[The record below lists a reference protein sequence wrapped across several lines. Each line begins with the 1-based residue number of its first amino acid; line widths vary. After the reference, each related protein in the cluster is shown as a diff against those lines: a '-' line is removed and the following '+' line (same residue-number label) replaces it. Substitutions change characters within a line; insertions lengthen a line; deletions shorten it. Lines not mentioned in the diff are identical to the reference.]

1 MESTQ
6 YAGKQ
11 RAKHPYLIRI
21 LLLGGMGIWPLFL
34 GVALPVF
41 AQLTPAGTPIENR
54 ATGSF
59 EDPQNPGIP
68 IEVESNTVTITVAEV
83 AGITVQ
89 ATGITDDDG
98 DDRID
103 VGDLLYFQYE
113 VTNVGND
120 PTRFR
125 IPNSANIT
133 GPGTLGGNVE
143 ISTDGG
149 QTWIQVTGTELISP
163 SVPAGGSILVRVP
176 VTVGPDAGVGSEIAV
191 QLGNT
196 PGDEQNVSQDPGVA
210 DLYTVDNPNGAV
222 PGEVD
227 GPPVNGT
234 RGASATQ
241 RTTVQAVPL
250 ALPALYKTH
259 GTPIEVNNPA
269 DPSDDVIPYQLTL
282 DVRSQLPP
290 GVTGFVPGDLAPNE
304 RFPINVDGNL
314 VNRILISDAMPVGT
328 QLVLDSAVAPQGWQ
342 VVFTADDPNSANP
355 LQANWRTDVAAVGGV
370 ANVRRV
376 GFISEATIAQGTQV
390 SGFEFKVV
398 TSNIAPGTT
407 AIANIAQVFGGTAG
421 NPDRLVYDESGDQN
435 PSNFNDDGT
444 LPVLDADGNPVV
456 SSGVANP
463 ATDGQ
468 DPNNNNTGVGP
479 GGEANVVTLPF
490 APTTIINGPIGTP
503 GAVGPTDQN
512 DSFTNNA
519 VVPLP
524 PNLRPGEPISPVPPA
539 DFGNTVVNPTGQPL
553 TIAPVNPSDRNSLP
567 PGTVVTITYGGRT
580 VTYVYDPVTGF
591 TTSDPPIIIPGEV
604 SPADYQVQIRLPT
617 GEVNTEYSVPIA
629 AFIDTDGNGSFD
641 DGEQGA
647 TTINRV
653 YTGFIET
660 IKESRLLKGT
670 GPDVLPGQEVF
681 STEVKTPSPGNIIEY
696 RLTYNNFS
704 TVGGPGNV
712 TLTARNL
719 VITED
724 GTTYDPVTNTQGN
737 NWALDTDNLDEDNNP
752 TTGIDTSHV
761 IGSAVDSTGGEIQ
774 LFRGRPA
781 TTPTGE
787 QSGTTVETDVTRYVV
802 RVLQEIAPGES
813 GTFTF
818 RRRVN

>member
-1 MESTQ
+1 VESTK
-6 YAGKQ
+6 YVGKH
-11 RAKHPYLIRI
+11 RANHPYLIRI
-21 LLLGGMGIWPLFL
+21 LFLGSIGIWPLFL
-34 GVALPVF
+34 AVALPVL

-89 ATGITDDDG
+89 PTGITDADG

-103 VGDLLYFQYE
+103 VGDLLYFQYQI
-113 VTNVGND
+113 TNVGND

-149 QTWIQVTGTELISP
+149 QTWIQVTGTELITQ
-163 SVPAGGSILVRVP
+163 SVPAGRSILVRVP
-176 VTVGPDAGVGSEIAV
+176 VTVSSDAGVGSAIAV
-191 QLGNT
+191 QLGNA
-196 PGDEQNVSQDPGVA
+196 PGNGQNVSQDPGVG
-210 DLYTVDNPNGAV
+210 DVYTVDNPDGSA

-227 GPPVNGT
+227 GPPMNGT

-241 RTTVQAVPL
+241 TATVLAVPL
-250 ALPALYKTH
+250 ALAALYKTY

-269 DPSDDVIPYQLTL
+269 DPSDDVITYQLAL

-290 GVTGFVPGDLAPNE
+290 GVTGFVPGDLAPNQ

-314 VNRILISDAMPVGT
+314 VNRVLISDAMPVGT
-328 QLVLDSAVAPQGWQ
+328 QFVLDSAVAPQGWQ
-342 VVFTADDPNSANP
+342 VVFTADNPNSANP
-355 LQANWRTDVAAVGGV
+355 LQATWQTDVAAIGGA

-376 GFISEATIAQGTQV
+376 GFISENTTPQGTVV

-463 ATDGQ
+463 ATDGV

-479 GGEANVVTLPF
+479 GGEANVLTLPF

-519 VVPLP
+519 VVPIP
-524 PNLRPGEPISPVPPA
+524 PNIPPGEPFSPVPPA

-553 TIAPVNPSDRNSLP
+553 TLAPINPGDRNSLP
-567 PGTVVTITYGGRT
+567 PGTIVTITYGGRT
-580 VTYVYDPVTGF
+580 VTYIYDPVTGF

-604 SPADYQVQIRLPT
+604 SPANYSSQIRLPN
-617 GEVNTEYSVPIA
+617 GEVNTEYSVAIA
-629 AFIDTDGNGSFD
+629 VFIDTDGNGTFD
-641 DGEQGA
+641 EGEQGA

-670 GPDVLPGQEVF
+670 GPNVLPGQETF

-696 RLTYNNFS
+696 RLTYSNFS

-712 TLTARNL
+712 TLTASNL

-724 GTTYDPVTNTQGN
+724 GTTYDPVTNPGGN
-737 NWALDTDNLDEDNNP
+737 NWALDTDNLDEDDNP
-752 TTGIDTSHV
+752 TTGIDTSYMV
-761 IGSAVDSTGGEIQ
+761 GSAVDSTGGEIQ

-802 RVLQEIAPGES
+802 RVLQDLAPGES

>member
-1 MESTQ
+1 
-6 YAGKQ
+6 
-11 RAKHPYLIRI
+11 
-21 LLLGGMGIWPLFL
+21 MGIWPLFL
-34 GVALPVF
+34 TVALPVF

-68 IEVESNTVTITVAEV
+68 IEVQSNTVTITVAEV

-89 ATGITDDDG
+89 ATGITDADG

-103 VGDLLYFQYE
+103 VGDLLYFQYQ

-133 GPGTLGGNVE
+133 GPGTLAGNVE

-149 QTWIQVTGTELISP
+149 QTWIQVTGTELITE
-163 SVPAGGSILVRVP
+163 SVPVNGSIQVRVP
-176 VTVGPDAGVGSEIAV
+176 VTVRSDAVVGSEIFV

-196 PGDEQNVSQDPGVA
+196 PEDEQNVERVA
-210 DLYTVDNPNGAV
+210 SNLDVYTVDNPDGSV
-222 PGEVD
+222 DGEVA

-234 RGASATQ
+234 REASATQ
-241 RTTVQAVPL
+241 QTTVAAVPL
-250 ALPALYKTH
+250 ALAALYKTH

-269 DPSDDVIPYQLTL
+269 DPSDDVITYQLAL

-328 QLVLDSAVAPQGWQ
+328 QFVLDSAVAPQGWQ
-342 VVFTADDPNSANP
+342 VVFTADDPNSANA
-355 LQANWRTDVAAVGGV
+355 LQANWRTDVAAIGGV

-463 ATDGQ
+463 ATDGV
-468 DPNNNNTGVGP
+468 DPNNSNTGVGP

-490 APTTIINGPIGTP
+490 APTTIQNGPTGSP
-503 GAVGPTDQN
+503 GAVGPTDNNN
-512 DSFTNNA
+512 DFSN
-519 VVPLP
+519 VVV
-524 PNLRPGEPISPVPPA
+524 PVPPNVPPGQA
-539 DFGNTVVNPTGQPL
+539 IAPPPANFGNTVVNPTGQAI
-553 TIAPVNPSDRNSLP
+553 TIAPVNPSDRDSLP
-567 PGTVVTITYGGRT
+567 AGTTVTITYGGRT
-580 VTYVYDPVTGF
+580 VTYVYDPITGF
-591 TTSDPPIIIPGEV
+591 TTSDPPIVIPGEV
-604 SPADYQVQIRLPT
+604 SPADYQVQIQLPNAQP
-617 GEVNTEYSVPIA
+617 NTAYEIPIA
-629 AFIDTDGNGSFD
+629 AFIDTDGNGRFD
-641 DGEQGA
+641 EGEQGNI
-647 TTINRV
+647 TINRI

-660 IKESRLLKGT
+660 TKESRILKGT
-670 GPDVLPGQEVF
+670 GPDVLPGQETF

-704 TVGGPGNV
+704 TVGGPGNL

-724 GTTYDPVTNTQGN
+724 GTTYDPVTNPAGN
-737 NWALDTDNLDEDNNP
+737 NWALDTDNLDEDSNP

-761 IGSAVDSTGGEIQ
+761 VGSAVDSTGGEIQ
-774 LFRGRPA
+774 FFQGRPA

-787 QSGTTVETDVTRYVV
+787 QSGTTVETDVTRYVI
-802 RVLQEIAPGES
+802 RVTQEIAPGES

>member
-1 MESTQ
+1 M
-6 YAGKQ
+6 
-11 RAKHPYLIRI
+11 
-21 LLLGGMGIWPLFL
+21 LLGGMGIGPLFL
-34 GVALPVF
+34 AVTLPVF
-41 AQLTPAGTPIENR
+41 AQQTPAGTPIENR

-68 IEVESNTVTITVAEV
+68 IQVESNTVTITVAEV

-133 GPGTLGGNVE
+133 GPGTLTGNVE

-149 QTWIQVTGTELISP
+149 QTWIQVTGTELITE

-176 VTVGPDAGVGSEIAV
+176 ITVSSDAGVGSEIAV

-196 PGDEQNVSQDPGVA
+196 PGDEQNVSQDPGVG
-210 DLYTVDNPNGAV
+210 DVYTVDNSNGAA

-241 RTTVQAVPL
+241 RVTVQAVPL
-250 ALPALYKTH
+250 ALAALYKTH
-259 GTPIEVNNPA
+259 GTPVEVNNPS
-269 DPSDDVIPYQLTL
+269 DPSDDVITYQLAL
-282 DVRSQLPP
+282 DVRAELPP

-304 RFPINVDGNL
+304 RFPISVDGNL

-328 QLVLDSAVAPQGWQ
+328 QFVLDSAVPPPGWQ

-355 LQANWRTDVAAVGGV
+355 LQATWRTDVAAVGGV

-376 GFISEATIAQGTQV
+376 GFISETTIARGTQV

-398 TSNIAPGTT
+398 TRNIAPGTT

-435 PSNFNDDGT
+435 PSNLNDDGT

-456 SSGVANP
+456 SSGVVNP
-463 ATDGQ
+463 PTDGV

-479 GGEANVVTLPF
+479 GGEANVLTLPF
-490 APTTIINGPIGTP
+490 APTTIQNGPTDSP
-503 GAVGPTDQN
+503 GAVGPTDDDN
-512 DSFTNNA
+512 DFSNV
-519 VVPLP
+519 VVPVP
-524 PNLRPGEPISPVPPA
+524 PNLPPGEAITPPPA
-539 DFGNTVVNPTGQPL
+539 NFGNTVVNPTGQPV

-567 PGTVVTITYGGRT
+567 PGTIVTITYGGET
-580 VTYVYDPVTGF
+580 VTHVYDPVTGF
-591 TTSDPPIIIPGEV
+591 TTSDPPIIIPAEV
-604 SPADYQVQIRLPT
+604 SPADYQVQIRLPS

-629 AFIDTDGNGSFD
+629 AFIDTNSNGTLD
-641 DGEQGA
+641 EGEQGNI
-647 TTINRV
+647 TLNQV
-653 YTGFIET
+653 YTGFIKT
-660 IKESRLLKGT
+660 TKESRVLKGT
-670 GPDVLPGQEVF
+670 GPDVLPGQETF

-704 TVGGPGNV
+704 TAGGPGNV
-712 TLTARNL
+712 TLTASNL

-724 GTTYDPVTNTQGN
+724 GTTYDPVTNPGGN

-761 IGSAVDSTGGEIQ
+761 VGSAVDSTGGEIQ
-774 LFRGRPA
+774 LFRGRPG
-781 TTPTGE
+781 TTSTGE
-787 QSGTTVETDVTRYVV
+787 QSGTTVETDVTRYVI
-802 RVLQEIAPGES
+802 RVTQEVAPGAS

>member
-1 MESTQ
+1 
-6 YAGKQ
+6 
-11 RAKHPYLIRI
+11 
-21 LLLGGMGIWPLFL
+21 MGICPLFL
-34 GVALPVF
+34 AWALPAF
-41 AQLTPAGTPIENR
+41 AQPLTPAGTEIENR

-59 EDPQNPGIP
+59 EDPQNPGGIP
-68 IEVESNTVTITVAEV
+68 IEVQSNTVTITVAEV

-89 ATGITDDDG
+89 ATGITDADG

-103 VGDLLYFQYE
+103 VGDLLYFGYE

-133 GPGTLGGNVE
+133 GPGTLAGNVE

-176 VTVGPDAGVGSEIAV
+176 VTVTSDAGVGSEIAV

-196 PGDEQNVSQDPGVA
+196 PGDEQNVSQEPGIG
-210 DLYTVDNPNGAV
+210 DLYTVDNPDGSV
-222 PGEVD
+222 TGEVD

-241 RTTVQAVPL
+241 RVTVQAVPL
-250 ALPALYKTH
+250 ALAALYKTH
-259 GTPIEVNNPA
+259 GTPIEINNPA
-269 DPSDDVIPYQLTL
+269 DPSDDVITYQLAL

-314 VNRILISDAMPVGT
+314 VNRVLISDAMPVGT
-328 QLVLDSAVAPQGWQ
+328 QFVLNSAVAPQGWQ
-342 VVFTADDPNSANP
+342 IVFTADDPNSANA
-355 LQANWRTDVAAVGGV
+355 LQARWRTDVAAIGGA
-370 ANVRRV
+370 ANVRRI
-376 GFISEATIAQGTQV
+376 GFISENTTPAGTLV

-463 ATDGQ
+463 ATDGV

-479 GGEANVVTLPF
+479 GGEANIVTLPF

-519 VVPLP
+519 VVPIP
-524 PNLRPGEPISPVPPA
+524 PNLRPGEQFSPVPPA

-553 TIAPVNPSDRNSLP
+553 TLAPVNPSDRNSLP
-567 PGTVVTITYGGRT
+567 AGTIVTITYGGRT
-580 VTYVYDPVTGF
+580 VTYIYDPITGF
-591 TTSDPPIIIPGEV
+591 TTSDPPIVIPGEV
-604 SPADYQVQIRLPT
+604 SPADYQVQIRLPN
-617 GEVNTEYSVPIA
+617 GEVNTEYSVAIA
-629 AFIDTDGNGSFD
+629 AFIDTDGNGIFD
-641 DGEQGA
+641 EGEDGA

-660 IKESRLLKGT
+660 LKESRLLKGT

-696 RLTYNNFS
+696 RLTYRNFS
-704 TVGGPGNV
+704 TAGGPGNV
-712 TLTARNL
+712 TLTAQNL

-724 GTTYDPVTNTQGN
+724 GTTYDPVTNPAGN
-737 NWALDTDNLDEDNNP
+737 NWALDTDNLDGDNNP

-774 LFRGRPA
+774 FFRGRPA
-781 TTPTGE
+781 TTPAGE
-787 QSGTTVETDVTRYVV
+787 QSGTTVETDVTRYVL
-802 RVLQEIAPGES
+802 RVLQDLQPGES